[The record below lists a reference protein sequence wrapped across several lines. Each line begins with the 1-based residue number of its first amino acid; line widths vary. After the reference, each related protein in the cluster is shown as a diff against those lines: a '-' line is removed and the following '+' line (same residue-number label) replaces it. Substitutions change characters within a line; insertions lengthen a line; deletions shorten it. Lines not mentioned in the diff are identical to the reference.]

1 MHSLFTSAELELD
14 FPEIYGIS
22 SADKPIRIGYKLS
35 LNPFI
40 DVQFIDTISN
50 YDETSEHA
58 TFLITYLD
66 DGSECLLIKNKGSA
80 GFFYKRFK
88 NIDYLLCSTTEE
100 SLKEEIIQIVSKL
113 TGVSICFALE
123 EPNQDEILNF
133 SQLL

>member
-1 MHSLFTSAELELD
+1 MHTLFTSEELELD
-14 FPEIYGIS
+14 FPEIVGVS
-22 SADKPIRIGYKLS
+22 SADKPIRIGYQLS
-35 LNPFI
+35 LSPFI
-40 DVQFIDTISN
+40 DVQYIDTIWN

-58 TFLITYLD
+58 AFLITYLD
-66 DGSECLLIKNKGSA
+66 DGYECLLIKNKGSS

-100 SLKEEIIQIVSKL
+100 NLKEEIIQIVSKL
-113 TGVSICFALE
+113 TSVSICFALE